1 MKDTYPLFT
10 TAKAATYLE
19 VSKSY
24 LYKLMMWRKIPFFK
38 PRGKVCFFHKEDL
51 DNYNRKN
58 RVLSE
63 DELEQNA
70 ETYLMNKRVN
80 DRGKSSEGNFLFFL
94 ENFSG
99 LLLTYLKE
107 CSHSKKGVYFLRLY
121 FKLSNLFTYFFPIF

>member
-1 MKDTYPLFT
+1 MKDTNPLFT
-10 TAKAATYLE
+10 TAEAATYLG

-38 PRGKVCFFHKEDL
+38 PRGKVCFFDKEDL

-70 ETYLMNKRVN
+70 ETYLMNKRVS
-80 DRGKSSEGNFLFFL
+80 DRGKISEG
-94 ENFSG
+94 
-99 LLLTYLKE
+99 
-107 CSHSKKGVYFLRLY
+107 
-121 FKLSNLFTYFFPIF
+121 